1 MPRTT
6 VTIISTG
13 FSPNPVTIQAGD
25 SIEWANSTQQVQDAT
40 GATFTTGPIQPG
52 AGSLPIS
59 FDFADPNISYISTTT
74 GFQGS
79 VVVQEVAI
87 APETIHWLQVR
98 ALFTDEDV
106 QHMLPMG
113 LNLAD
118 KNDVCAN
125 AADILDRVTRNGTGR
140 MPPPPR
146 AKWSD
151 DQVNLLR
158 TWKTQGCPD

>member
-13 FSPNPVTIQAGD
+13 FSPNPVTIQVGD

-40 GATFTTGPIQPG
+40 GAIQSG

-59 FDFADPNISYISTTT
+59 FDFADPNISYTSTTT

-79 VVVQEVAI
+79 VVVHEAAMAQ
-87 APETIHWLQVR
+87 ETIHWPQVR

-118 KNDVCAN
+118 KDDVCAN
-125 AADILDRVTRNGTGR
+125 ADDILDRVTRDGAGR
-140 MPPPPR
+140 
-146 AKWSD
+146 
-151 DQVNLLR
+151 
-158 TWKTQGCPD
+158 